1 MHYKSLYLWL
11 SLARHTATYFPAGL
25 FGRLCRQPGG
35 CLTLLPAVTAVA
47 ATAAFYPP
55 PTPCTPFANVAR
67 KSRASPLQYAAWRD
81 KRKMFGLLIHAM
93 EKGIRCRMTPVA
105 YQ

>member
-1 MHYKSLYLWL
+1 MHYKSLSLWL

-25 FGRLCRQPGG
+25 FGRLCRQPSG

-55 PTPCTPFANVAR
+55 SHSLHPLR
-67 KSRASPLQYAAWRD
+67 KCGA
-81 KRKMFGLLIHAM
+81 KIT
-93 EKGIRCRMTPVA
+93 GITIAVCCMT
-105 YQ
+105 